1 MVLTRQ
7 ILLIVTLALIVL
19 AQQSRMPVAAE
30 ARQASRGFLVGGLAL
45 GMDLAEFKMAFP
57 AAQITIH
64 EAARYCYGR
73 RLVLDQLSW
82 ASADSQRGD
91 VSVRV
96 TLHQINNRFHLTSLV
111 RTETIDP
118 HEADLRDLR
127 DRMMRQHGPYT
138 RLLARRKMEP
148 AGRIVGFE
156 WSRSDEQNL
165 SVVVH
170 EDHAENIGRIIVTTR
185 LTSALPG
192 MRTARTMAAHNRVV
206 IETFRQQCRMANN

>member
-1 MVLTRQ
+1 MVATRE
-7 ILLIVTLALIVL
+7 ILLGVTLGLIVL
-19 AQQSRMPVAAE
+19 AQQSRMPAGAE
-30 ARQASRGFLVGGLAL
+30 ARQAGLGFSVDGLAL
-45 GMDLAEFKMAFP
+45 GMDLADFKTAYP
-57 AAQITIH
+57 AAPITVH
-64 EAARYCYGR
+64 EAIRFCYGR
-73 RLVLDQLSW
+73 SVALDQLSW
-82 ASADSQRGD
+82 ASADSQRGN
-91 VSVRV
+91 VSVHV
-96 TLHQINNRFHLTSLV
+96 TLHQINKQFQLTSLV
-111 RTETIDP
+111 RTETIEP

-156 WSRSDEQNL
+156 WSRPDEQNL

-170 EDHAENIGRIIVTTR
+170 EDYTDNGGRIIVTTR

-192 MRTARTMAAHNRVV
+192 MRTARSIAAHNRAV